1 MTMIFLVLTGIV
13 GLAIGIWLGMPGRY
27 EQTPEDIQR
36 IMESGGARRRRTKR
50 IFTPLAWMQRQI
62 STSTPS
68 AERRK
73 RGGGRSGFKLENPE
87 DRDEDR

>member
-1 MTMIFLVLTGIV
+1 MTLFLVILTGVV

-27 EQTPEDIQR
+27 TQTPDEIEQ

-62 STSTPS
+62 STSGPS
-68 AERRK
+68 ADRRRK
-73 RGGGRSGFKLENPE
+73 RGSRSGFKIESPE
-87 DRDEDR
+87 DRDT

>member
-1 MTMIFLVLTGIV
+1 MTTLFLIVTGVV

-27 EQTPEDIQR
+27 TQTPEEIQR
-36 IMESGGARRRRTKR
+36 IMESGGARRRKTKR

-62 STSTPS
+62 STSGPS

-73 RGGGRSGFKLENPE
+73 RRGGGRSGFKLENPE
-87 DRDEDR
+87 DREE